1 MRNYS
6 RKNDTEGEKLLEE
19 NKSVKYSR
27 KEKIDGK
34 RKPWNG

>member
-1 MRNYS
+1 MGILHMRNYS

-27 KEKIDGK
+27 EEKK
-34 RKPWNG
+34 N